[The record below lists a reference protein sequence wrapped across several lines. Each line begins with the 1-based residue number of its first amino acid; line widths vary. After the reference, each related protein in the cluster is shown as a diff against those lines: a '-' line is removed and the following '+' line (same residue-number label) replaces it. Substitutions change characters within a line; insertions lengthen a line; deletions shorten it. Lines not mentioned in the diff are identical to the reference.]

1 MRAPI
6 DIAPVDAAAVELLA
20 SLHAA
25 SFCRPGDERW
35 SAQAFADVLGM
46 PGAFCL
52 LATAPGREGPEPE
65 PIGFC
70 ACRVAGPES
79 ELLSLGVLPTQR
91 RAGTARQLILRS
103 MGRCVEGGAREMYL
117 EVAEDNP
124 TAQMLYRSLGFF
136 QVGRRKGYY
145 LRLDSVKVDA
155 LTMRRDLR

>member
-1 MRAPI
+1 MTALV
-6 DIAPVDAAAVELLA
+6 DIAPVGVAHAELLA

-35 SAQAFADVLGM
+35 SAQAFTDVLNM
-46 PGAFCL
+46 PGSFCL
-52 LATAPGREGPEPE
+52 LASLHGAGEAV

-70 ACRVAGPES
+70 ACRIAGPES
-79 ELLSLGVLPTQR
+79 ELLSLGVVPAER
-91 RAGTARQLILRS
+91 RRGTARQLILRS

-124 TAQMLYRSLGFF
+124 SAQMLYRSIGFF

-145 LRLDSVKVDA
+145 LRLNDARVDA

>member
-1 MRAPI
+1 VTALV
-6 DIAPVDAAAVELLA
+6 DIAPVGAAAAELLA
-20 SLHAA
+20 ELHAGA
-25 SFCRPGDERW
+25 FCRPGDERW
-35 SAQAFADVLGM
+35 SSQAFSDVLAM

-52 LATAPGREGPEPE
+52 MATLRGADGAA

-79 ELLSLGVLPTQR
+79 ELLSLGVLPGQR
-91 RAGTARQLILRS
+91 RQGTARQLILRS
-103 MGRCVEGGAREMYL
+103 MGRCVEGGAREMFL

-124 TAQMLYRSLGFF
+124 AAQTLYRSMGFY

-145 LRLDSVKVDA
+145 QRLDNVRVDA

>member
-1 MRAPI
+1 MSTLV
-6 DIAPVDAAAVELLA
+6 DIAPVGVAAVELLA
-20 SLHAA
+20 ALHAA

-35 SAQAFADVLGM
+35 SAQAFSDVLGM
-46 PGAFCL
+46 PGSFCL
-52 LATAPGREGPEPE
+52 LASAIGRDGPEPV
-65 PIGFC
+65 GFC

-79 ELLSLGVLPTQR
+79 ELLSLGVVPDQR
-91 RAGTARQLILRS
+91 RQGTARQLILRS

>member
-1 MRAPI
+1 MSTLV
-6 DIAPVDAAAVELLA
+6 DIAPVGAVAADLLA

-46 PGAFCL
+46 PGSFCL
-52 LATAPGREGPEPE
+52 LASVAGRIRPEPV
-65 PIGFC
+65 GFC

-79 ELLSLGVLPTQR
+79 ELLSLGVLPTHR
-91 RAGTARQLILRS
+91 RAGTARQLILRC

-124 TAQMLYRSLGFF
+124 SAQLLYRSLGFF

-145 LRLDSVKVDA
+145 LRLDNLKVDA

>member
-1 MRAPI
+1 MSTLV
-6 DIAPVDAAAVELLA
+6 DIAPVDATAVDLLA
-20 SLHAA
+20 ALHAA

-35 SAQAFADVLGM
+35 SAQAFSDVLGM
-46 PGAFCL
+46 PGSFCL
-52 LATAPGREGPEPE
+52 LASAGPDPV
-65 PIGFC
+65 GFC

-79 ELLSLGVLPTQR
+79 ELLSLGVLPRQR

-124 TAQMLYRSLGFF
+124 TAQLLYRSLGFF